1 MSNSQLSKLKTGV
14 KNGIEVTLNLSSNM
28 VGDSNNETNFYHK
41 LLITDTQVSRLLQMV
56 LFTSLPGMP
65 PLTFLDLLTTPQIKL
80 FGEEV
85 AKKAFLNQKDFDNL
99 FVLLQM
105 QELILNMKKL
115 VKRLR
120 KEFHKLQ
127 V

>member
-1 MSNSQLSKLKTGV
+1 MCNSQLSKLKTGV

-65 PLTFLDLLTTPQIKL
+65 PLTFLDLLATPQIKL

>member
-1 MSNSQLSKLKTGV
+1 MCNSQLSKLKTGV

>member
-1 MSNSQLSKLKTGV
+1 MCNSQLSKLKTGV

-105 QELILNMKKL
+105 QELILYMKKL

>member
-1 MSNSQLSKLKTGV
+1 MCNSQLSKLKTGV

-28 VGDSNNETNFYHK
+28 VGDSNNKTNFYHK

>member
-1 MSNSQLSKLKTGV
+1 MCNSQLSKLKTGV

-80 FGEEV
+80 FGDEV

>member
-1 MSNSQLSKLKTGV
+1 MCNSQLSKLKTGV

-41 LLITDTQVSRLLQMV
+41 LLITDTQVPRLLQMV

-120 KEFHKLQ
+120 K
-127 V
+127 

>member
-1 MSNSQLSKLKTGV
+1 MCNSQLSKLKTGV

-41 LLITDTQVSRLLQMV
+41 LLITDTQVSRLLQML

>member
-41 LLITDTQVSRLLQMV
+41 LLITDTQVSRLLPMV

-65 PLTFLDLLTTPQIKL
+65 PLTFLDSLTTPQIKL

-85 AKKAFLNQKDFDNL
+85 AKKTFLNQKDFDNL
-99 FVLLQM
+99 FVLL
-105 QELILNMKKL
+105 
-115 VKRLR
+115 
-120 KEFHKLQ
+120 
-127 V
+127 

>member
-1 MSNSQLSKLKTGV
+1 MCNSQLSKLKTGV

-56 LFTSLPGMP
+56 LFSSLPGMP

>member
-1 MSNSQLSKLKTGV
+1 MCNSQLSKLKTGV

-28 VGDSNNETNFYHK
+28 VGDSNNKTNFYHK

-80 FGEEV
+80 FGDEV